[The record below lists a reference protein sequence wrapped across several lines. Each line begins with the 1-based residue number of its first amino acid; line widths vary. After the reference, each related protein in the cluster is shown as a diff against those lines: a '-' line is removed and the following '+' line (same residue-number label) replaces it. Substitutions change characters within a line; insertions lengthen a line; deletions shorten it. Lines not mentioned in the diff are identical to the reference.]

1 MKREY
6 YTKFICN
13 FLYEDFDIS
22 LDKKTLDALDKIM
35 PFIERDIEGR
45 MAKRVQAGLDK
56 VYEATEDNKVQDTIL
71 DNFAFIEAAIYAY
84 RFK

>member
-6 YTKFICN
+6 YTKLIRE
-13 FLYEDFDIS
+13 FLDYFDVT
-22 LDKKTLDALDKIM
+22 LTTQALDALDKIM
-35 PFIERDIEGR
+35 PIIERDIEGR

-56 VYEATEDNKVQDTIL
+56 VYEATEDTKVQDTIL